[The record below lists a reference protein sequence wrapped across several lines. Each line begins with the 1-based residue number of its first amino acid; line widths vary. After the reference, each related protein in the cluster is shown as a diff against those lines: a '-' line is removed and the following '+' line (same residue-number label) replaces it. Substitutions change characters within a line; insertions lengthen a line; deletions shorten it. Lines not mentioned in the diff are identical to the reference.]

1 MGAFINPFTDWGFK
15 RIFGTESSKDVLI
28 EFLNDLLQGERV
40 ITDVRYLNNERE
52 PEQMEQRKVIY
63 DIFCET
69 DTGEHIIVE
78 MQNRWQE
85 HFKDRA
91 LYYMSRTI
99 VGQGV
104 NGGNWDYKL
113 TAVYGIFFINFLIDK
128 ENTEYFC
135 KDVALI
141 EKRSGKVFNN
151 KFRQIFIELPRF
163 KKAEE
168 DCENFFECW
177 IYNLVNMDKLKEIS
191 FKEKKA
197 IFDRLEKI
205 ASQANLTKEER
216 TQYEREWK
224 IYNDYFNTI
233 ESAEKKARLEQEE
246 ARAKGRAEGLAEGRV
261 EGRAEGRAEGLAE
274 GVHKTNI
281 ENAQKLKALGV
292 STEIIMQATGLSA
305 EEIEEL

>member
-15 RIFGTESSKDVLI
+15 HIFGREASKDVLI

-91 LYYMSRTI
+91 LFYMARSI
-99 VGQGV
+99 VQQARSGRK
-104 NGGNWDYKL
+104 WDFNL
-113 TAVYGIFFINFLIDK
+113 TAVYGFINFPLGK
-128 ENTEYFC
+128 ENNGYFC
-135 KDVALI
+135 KDVALM
-141 EKRSGKVFNN
+141 EKRTGNVFNN
-151 KFRQIFIELPRF
+151 KFRQFFIELPRF
-163 KKAEE
+163 KKEE
-168 DCENFFECW
+168 KECENYFECW
-177 IYNLVNMDKLKEIS
+177 IYNLINMDKLERIS
-191 FKEKKA
+191 FKDQKA
-197 IFDRLEKI
+197 IFGRLEQI

-216 TQYEREWK
+216 EQYKTEWK

-233 ESAEKKARLEQEE
+233 ESAERKAAKEGREERYKVGREEGREMGIKEERLEHARRMKAR
-246 ARAKGRAEGLAEGRV
+246 
-261 EGRAEGRAEGLAE
+261 
-274 GVHKTNI
+274 HYPI
-281 ENAQKLKALGV
+281 ED
-292 STEIIMQATGLSA
+292 ICDITGLKP
-305 EEIEEL
+305 EVIEKL